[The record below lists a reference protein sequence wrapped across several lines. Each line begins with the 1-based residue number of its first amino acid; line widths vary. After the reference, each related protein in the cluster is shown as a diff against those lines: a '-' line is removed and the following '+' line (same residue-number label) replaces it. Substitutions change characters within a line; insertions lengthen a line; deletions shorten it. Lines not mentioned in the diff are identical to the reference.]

1 MKKQLSLEDE
11 ISGRLAVF
19 AHEIANLAR
28 VRTLEQLRGA
38 FAEGIQSAL
47 DKSAAKKLQGFR
59 TELYRA
65 VVAHKPG
72 RPSKSARVLPKGAKR
87 DAKALEQLKA
97 RLVRYLGKQPGSSV
111 EEIARGLQC
120 STKALVL
127 PINKALATGEI
138 TKKGARRGTRYSAA

>member
-11 ISGRLAVF
+11 ISGRLAAF

-38 FAEGIQSAL
+38 FAEGVQSAL
-47 DKSAAKKLQGFR
+47 DKSAAKALQGVR
-59 TELYRA
+59 KPRA
-65 VVAHKPG
+65 GTAGAK
-72 RPSKSARVLPKGAKR
+72 LPKGAKR

-111 EEIARGLQC
+111 EEIARGMQC

>member
-11 ISGRLAVF
+11 ISGRLAAF

-28 VRTLEQLRGA
+28 IRTLEQLRGA
-38 FAEGIQSAL
+38 FAEGVQSAL
-47 DKSAAKKLQGFR
+47 DKSAAKALQGVR
-59 TELYRA
+59 KPRA
-65 VVAHKPG
+65 AK
-72 RPSKSARVLPKGAKR
+72 VLPKGAKR
-87 DAKALEQLKA
+87 DAKALEQLKV

-127 PINKALATGEI
+127 PINKALAMGEI